1 MFSPLHGFWEALAAE
16 TCPTKLRL
24 KDETVCKHDK
34 MDDAGGNTAR
44 RILGREMHA
53 LRCQAVSV
61 AAELH
66 CDSQPLG
73 LVFDSAGM
81 VVDIDPGA
89 SFFIRVLPAFPPILT
104 K

>member
-1 MFSPLHGFWEALAAE
+1 MPF
-16 TCPTKLRL
+16 C
-24 KDETVCKHDK
+24 
-34 MDDAGGNTAR
+34 
-44 RILGREMHA
+44 
-53 LRCQAVSV
+53 CQAVSV